1 MAETLT
7 FDNVS
12 EQQPT
17 TPENLSTEEQDSLQV
32 GEQIQGQQEELLAG
46 KYENAQ
52 ELEKAYIEL
61 QKKMGS
67 DEKGE
72 ETESNT
78 EEETEA
84 PDFEVTPIVEALTK
98 ATDEFNRTG
107 QLDEATISSFSEMNS
122 KDLVDT
128 YFKMAKYVEGQEESA
143 PAADLSDADV
153 STIQNSVG
161 GEAQYNQLLNWATDN
176 VSQDQMSAFDGL
188 IKNGDANSIQLAIS
202 GLKAQYDNVQGYEGR
217 MLSGKAPRTSGDVY
231 RSQAEVVKAMS
242 DPKYDD
248 DPAYRQDV
256 MNKLSR
262 SDVQF

>member
-32 GEQIQGQQEELLAG
+32 GEQIQQQEGELLAG

-72 ETESNT
+72 ETESST
-78 EEETEA
+78 EEETES
-84 PDFEVTPIVEALTK
+84 PDFEVTPTVEALTK
-98 ATDEFNRTG
+98 ATDEYNRTG
-107 QLDEATISSFSEMNS
+107 QLTEETLAGFAEMNS

-128 YFKMAKYVEGQEESA
+128 YFRMAKYVEGQEESA

-153 STIQNSVG
+153 NKIQNSVG
-161 GEAQYNQLLNWATDN
+161 GESQYNQLLNWATDN
-176 VSQDQMSAFDGL
+176 VSQDQMAAFDGL

-256 MNKLSR
+256 MNKLAR

>member
-17 TPENLSTEEQDSLQV
+17 TPDNLSTEEQDSLQV
-32 GEQIQGQQEELLAG
+32 GEQIQQQEGELLAG

-52 ELEKAYIEL
+52 QLEKAYIEL

-67 DEKGE
+67 DDKGE
-72 ETESNT
+72 EEVST
-78 EEETEA
+78 EEEKAE
-84 PDFEVTPIVEALTK
+84 PEFEVTPTVEALTR

-107 QLDEATISSFSEMNS
+107 ELTAETMAGFAEMDS

-128 YFKMAKYVEGQEESA
+128 YFKMAKYVESQEEQA
-143 PAADLSDADV
+143 PAVDLSETEVAN
-153 STIQNSVG
+153 IQNSVG

-176 VSQDQMSAFDGL
+176 VSADQMNAFDGL
-188 IKNGDANSIQLAIS
+188 IKTGDANSIQLAIN
-202 GLKAQYDNVQGYEGR
+202 GLKAQYDNIQGYEGR
-217 MLSGKAPRTSGDVY
+217 MLTGKAPRTSGDVY

-256 MNKLSR
+256 MEKLSR